1 MAVTL
6 TGTTGNDTLFG
17 QTAEAT
23 LLNALQGDDVL
34 RSQYTLQ
41 TLNGAAGND
50 LLEAQAFDGASL
62 DFNPGQGDDTIS
74 ISGMTSRVVLNVAN
88 GGGTNLGN
96 DIFRFDTAAGTVAVA
111 GTIYGGEGNDTFNFS
126 DGNDLDGGIIWGNQ
140 GADNLLLTANE
151 SAVFRSSKIGLGQG
165 NDSATV
171 QLTTGDLNSFTIA
184 GGQGK
189 DTFQLN
195 FNDNNFSGT
204 NIIGAGGGADIIS
217 ATFEGTGINSGA
229 FTLRGDT
236 GSDTLTVD
244 FSIANT
250 AAQTWNFLLDE
261 SDSATGSYADVL
273 TFDLGN
279 TAVDVTGTIAGGGGA
294 DTMTLTSTIANAS
307 ANWYIDAG
315 RGADFVNAYGLAWAG
330 TLDGGNGADTIQMS
344 IEGAAT
350 STTQSGDLFL
360 TVLGGAG
367 NDTFQNTSFNAS
379 AVVVSDFGATA
390 LVVTLADFTTGD
402 IFKLLGNK
410 AVNSDANVNRSAFY
424 TANFTAMPAT
434 GSVAGLTGVYENNIA
449 LFPDGDDVVLQI
461 LAGSDQISGNTAGT
475 NTVGMA
481 VIRFKGNS
489 TFGSNISRAS
499 GLLSNI
505 NFAFSQNLTGGSF
518 NFT

>member
-1 MAVTL
+1 MATTL

-17 QTAEAT
+17 ATGEAS
-23 LLNALQGDDVL
+23 LLNALEGNDVL

-50 LLEAQAFDGASL
+50 LFEAQV
-62 DFNPGQGDDTIS
+62 FNGSTLEILPGKGNDTVS
-74 ISGMTSRVVLNVAN
+74 ISGMTSTVTLNVAVAGVN
-88 GGGTNLGN
+88 NFGN
-96 DIFRFDTAAGTVAVA
+96 DLFQFDTAAGAVSIA
-111 GTIYGGEGNDTFNFS
+111 GNIYGGQGNDSFNFS
-126 DGNDLDGGIIWGNQ
+126 DGIDLNAATVWGNQ
-140 GADNLLLTANE
+140 GSDNLSLTANE
-151 SAVFRSSKIGLGQG
+151 SASFQSSKIGLGKD

-171 QLTTGDLNSFTIA
+171 AFTTADLNSFTLS

-195 FNDNNFSGT
+195 LAGINQSGNNLFE
-204 NIIGAGGGADIIS
+204 AGGGADEIS
-217 ATFEGTGINSGA
+217 ATINTTGINSGS
-229 FTLRGDT
+229 FTLAGNSGADT
-236 GSDTLTVD
+236 MTVAFQVANPDSDTY
-244 FSIANT
+244 S
-250 AAQTWNFLLDE
+250 FLLDAQAE
-261 SDSATGSYADVL
+261 TAAFADTL
-273 TFDLGN
+273 TFDLTD
-279 TAVDVTGTIAGGGGA
+279 TAIDVTGTIAGGGGN
-294 DTMTLTSTIANAS
+294 DTLTLTSTIANGS
-307 ANWYIDAG
+307 ANFYIDG
-315 RGADFVNAYGLAWAG
+315 GFGADFITVEGNSYAG
-330 TLDGGNGADTIQMS
+330 TLAGGNGSDILEVSLDQL
-344 IEGAAT
+344 AT
-350 STTQSGDLFL
+350 STTQSGDLFM

-390 LVVTLADFTTGD
+390 LVVTLGDFTTGD
-402 IFKLLGNK
+402 IFKLLGND
-410 AVNSDANVNRSAFY
+410 AVNSNANVNRSAFY
-424 TANFTAMPAT
+424 TANFTAMAAS

-499 GLLSNI
+499 GQLSSI
-505 NFAFSQNLTGGSF
+505 NFAFTQSLTGGSF